1 MDKILNK
8 KYIFILIIA
17 FVMSFSI
24 GFFTTNTGLN
34 EEANAGAQDPN
45 YDKLRVSFVTIDS
58 RKTGTAPFDTV
69 PSDMDGHD
77 YSEDDNYVR
86 TFDKITYILEVGIER
101 NEATTS
107 ATDVLKGGKI
117 KVKATIPSNNG
128 VYIGFVK
135 DNWMQSYKYNDTTT
149 EITAYYNIPT
159 SKPSI
164 GGTQQLSFT
173 IATAGYEKE
182 LTPDMMPTFEVWMEG
197 NKPDNSESAIDS
209 KSITDTDPLIITGR
223 INHYFSMYAGRINN
237 AGELNGV
244 KGQYINFYTF
254 ISSETAKGTE
264 NPVNHL
270 SSTLELKYSYR
281 DLDSGNT
288 GLIDLATISGVDPI
302 NGTILYSYGRPCET
316 TEGFWPDSEKNVPD
330 DKDYCARSEYKSASY
345 MYLIDSGDMTASQ
358 DGVNITFENNNF
370 YSYSTFDN
378 FWKKKIAAD
387 GFELFVPWYE
397 PEPGHR
403 YEYQLIVKD
412 TSITLED
419 SSGPLEPIPKNSTLN
434 FAFYNTLSGNFS
446 FGLSAYGY
454 THDLNGKNP
463 IYQTDY
469 TDMKSIPLNR
479 LRYYYSTISAN
490 DGPYEGGLER
500 LVVWNSESVELS
512 TAKDPY
518 IEYSNNG
525 INDTPS
531 VQDATIKYGIYKDN
545 PSKGVLTDDDVNSAD
560 FNDFDWYDS
569 ISEAKNNGKITAIR
583 TDEPTWNGNKITS
596 TAYVYLNPINDI
608 SVVGNEG
615 IIRHKI
621 IVYTDEDRFDKKYIG
636 FDNDYVK
643 AVINEQ
649 GTGLSSS
656 AREMRLGEGFF
667 ITGISLSIEENT
679 VKSNYNVEEEL
690 AGIIIKPGFS
700 SGIDDSNGKA
710 DFKVWMEVPT
720 ELTYHPNSSN
730 YEPTSVVNNDNGT
743 QTVTWEFN
751 DWYLADPLPEIR
763 LWLEMSP
770 YIQNNTSKA
779 IYVYISSPAV
789 KTGNKQNNRSL
800 SITNLAGSSLRKNI
814 EKEYLELGDQT
825 NITDYLYNIAQRRLV
840 DVKTV
845 EILPKNGDTVGSTFS
860 GSYTIKVIDL
870 LDDQK
875 MYYSTNPV
883 DNIGLAPDTVGK
895 LNIKNVDLDNDP
907 RWIEVHEGDTIPSNA
922 TAIATYIPEVAA
934 VSDINFKTQFIPS
947 GNTYLDKYYFQ
958 VTASSSNLDN
968 AFSSEYKSI
977 GIVDRKIS
985 GIVFADKNGNNK
997 YDSGT
1002 DTLLPN
1008 KKVYLVNSSD
1018 QVISE
1023 MTTDTNGHYEGEHF
1037 ERGTYYIKYNLG
1049 DGEEFITKNAASST
1063 VSSVIN
1069 TDGKSD
1075 VIEEFSQ
1082 NPTNVLVHAENKNVG
1097 IKYKEAQIV
1106 VHHYVKNT
1114 ITKVHDDVY
1123 LTDKTYY
1130 INDSYTTSEIAS
1142 SDLYDDYKNN
1152 YHSIEFTD
1160 GAPKS
1165 GTVNSE
1171 LVEVI
1176 YYYEPT
1182 PATITTHHY
1191 LVGTTTSVF
1200 DDVVTTVEY
1209 GSIYSTSR
1217 IESLE
1222 YADAG
1227 HTGDDVSGT
1236 VSRPSY
1242 EVIYYYAIRKATI
1255 TTHHYKVGTTTKVHD
1270 DDIEEKDFNAEYSTH
1285 SYATTDLFSDFQGKY
1300 FYTNNHSGD
1309 NTEGTVNKNVY
1320 DIIYYYDVKP
1330 ANILVHHYLLNTIE
1344 KVHED
1349 VRLTVNYGES
1359 YQTHYLETNELAPDY
1374 QNRYYYNSTGGDPIT
1389 GVVNQDNYEVIYYYG
1404 IQNAVITVHHYLEG
1418 TTTKVHEDDTI
1429 SKMFFERYETTAYNP
1444 GDLDSP
1450 YTDKYYYNNKNGG
1463 DARSGNVGKTRYEI
1477 IYYYE
1482 LRDAEI
1488 ITNYYKFGTEDKVQD
1503 SKVMYKKI
1511 YENYNTRPL
1520 ETEEL
1525 YNRYRNVYIYANSSS
1540 GDPTS
1545 GVVDK
1550 VRYVVN
1556 YFYVPRESTITVH
1569 HYEINK
1575 DGVRT
1580 TNKVHADVVTPKNF
1594 LDSYSTMPLESSQLD
1609 GNYKNN
1615 YYYNNVHV
1623 GETTGTVGTDNIE
1636 VIYYYEAKPSRVVVH
1651 HFVEGTSTKVH
1662 ADDVYNK
1669 VYTDTYETRPFN
1681 PEDLI
1686 GIYQNNYYYH
1696 NHHTGDELSGVI
1708 NKDNYEITYYYELRP
1723 SVITVHHYLTGT
1735 TTKVHNDDTIDKLY
1749 TNEYEIVPYD
1759 PSELTG
1765 TYKNNYY
1772 YNGEHSGDSLTGYI
1786 DKDNYDIVIYYEQR
1800 PSVITVHH
1808 YLTQTITKVHEDDV
1822 INKYY
1827 GDPYETSSY
1836 STGELDNPYKNVYS
1850 FNSATSGDEVSGT
1863 VNKGNYE
1870 IIYYYDFRP
1879 SVVTVHHYIKGTTT
1893 KVHEDDVLNK
1903 KFMDIYQTSPYNTS
1917 LLEGDYA
1924 NWYEYSGMASGDQ
1937 PNGTIIG
1944 ESYEVTY
1951 YYDKRD
1957 ARITVHHY
1965 IKDTE
1970 TKLAEDEII
1979 DLKLR
1984 DHYETSS
1991 KEGTLLN
1998 KPNYIFDSVVG
2009 EASGTIN
2016 DLEMEIVY
2024 YYKLKDAKLIV
2035 HFIAEDTNEK
2045 LCDDIISDVTY
2056 QDAYTT
2062 DSCTTLSNI
2071 NYAYKNLVTNDSNSE
2086 QRGMRTIGNI
2096 LQDVVEVTY
2105 YYELKPGQIVV
2116 HYFEVNTRNRIAD
2129 DIVVDGLASKEYVSE
2144 AKDIEGFTLV
2154 HKPESNV
2161 HYFEENTKEVI
2172 YEYQRNTY
2180 NVNVSVTGGVGD
2192 VTGSEEVL
2200 YDNDSKE
2207 GYITIKPSEGYVI
2220 DKVIVDGE
2228 EIEITN
2234 NKDMV
2239 LDNFKKV
2246 NKDHSIEVLFTEEE
2260 IPVPITGMSNKII
2273 VIALIILSLGI
2284 MYLAVNNG
2292 FKKKI
2297 N

>member
-1 MDKILNK
+1 
-8 KYIFILIIA
+8 
-17 FVMSFSI
+17 
-24 GFFTTNTGLN
+24 
-34 EEANAGAQDPN
+34 
-45 YDKLRVSFVTIDS
+45 
-58 RKTGTAPFDTV
+58 
-69 PSDMDGHD
+69 
-77 YSEDDNYVR
+77 
-86 TFDKITYILEVGIER
+86 
-101 NEATTS
+101 
-107 ATDVLKGGKI
+107 
-117 KVKATIPSNNG
+117 
-128 VYIGFVK
+128 
-135 DNWMQSYKYNDTTT
+135 
-149 EITAYYNIPT
+149 
-159 SKPSI
+159 
-164 GGTQQLSFT
+164 
-173 IATAGYEKE
+173 
-182 LTPDMMPTFEVWMEG
+182 MMPKFEVWMEG
-197 NKPDNSESAIDS
+197 NKPDNANSSVESVEIQDNS
-209 KSITDTDPLIITGR
+209 PIIITGR
-223 INHYFSMYAGRINN
+223 INPKLSLIAGKVNN
-237 AGELNGV
+237 SAELNGTR
-244 KGQYINFYTF
+244 GQYISF
-254 ISSETAKGTE
+254 
-264 NPVNHL
+264 
-270 SSTLELKYSYR
+270 
-281 DLDSGNT
+281 
-288 GLIDLATISGVDPI
+288 LATITSPTGLGTETPQNHLASKYTITYKYREKGSLSWINLEQVDGVDPI
-302 NGTILYSYGRPCET
+302 NGTSLHSYGITCET
-316 TEGFWPDSEKNVPD
+316 TIGFWPNSEMNSHANNAYYYCGKNAGRTNAD
-330 DKDYCARSEYKSASY
+330 GGYYTT
-345 MYLIDSGDMTASQ
+345 IWDSGVMSASQ
-358 DGVNITFENNNF
+358 DGISVNFGNDDFNSYAGYNNQYFKVYAN
-370 YSYSTFDN
+370 
-378 FWKKKIAAD
+378 D

-397 PEPGHR
+397 PDPNGK
-403 YEYQLIVKD
+403 YEYQ
-412 TSITLED
+412 ITVTDNELTVED
-419 SSGPLEPIPKNSTLN
+419 YNGEPYTVNPNSSLN
-434 FAFYNTLSGNFS
+434 FTFYNYLTGKADYAL
-446 FGLSAYGY
+446 
-454 THDLNGKNP
+454 DLAANVYELNSQNA
-463 IYQTDY
+463 ITQVDY
-469 TDMKSIPLNR
+469 TEMKSIPFGKRRDFFSNV
-479 LRYYYSTISAN
+479 SID
-490 DGPYEGGLER
+490 DGPYNGGIER
-500 LVVWNSESVELS
+500 LIVWNSKYAELTTYKMPYFEYTNSGVFNTPNVE
-512 TAKDPY
+512 
-518 IEYSNNG
+518 N
-525 INDTPS
+525 
-531 VQDATIKYGIYKDN
+531 ATFKYGIYKQN
-545 PSKGVLTDDDVNSAD
+545 PEFGVITNELVNSAD
-560 FNDFDWYDS
+560 FDDFDWYDNYQDA
-569 ISEAKNNGKITAIR
+569 ISHGRICAFRTNELEYRGFKVNSRFRAFLTAI
-583 TDEPTWNGNKITS
+583 
-596 TAYVYLNPINDI
+596 NDVNNI
-608 SVVGNEG
+608 GESG

-621 IVYTDEDRFDKKYIG
+621 FAYEDEERTKSYSFG
-636 FDNDYVK
+636 LNEDYSV
-643 AVINEQ
+643 AIINES
-649 GTGLSSS
+649 GTGLS
-656 AREMRLGEGFF
+656 RNGTPPKLGEGFF
-667 ITGISLSIEENT
+667 IAGLSINIIGSSSESTVNAENEFANIKVKPSFSIGLDDLTGIT
-679 VKSNYNVEEEL
+679 
-690 AGIIIKPGFS
+690 
-700 SGIDDSNGKA
+700 
-710 DFKVWMEVPT
+710 DFKVWVEIPT
-720 ELTYHPNSSN
+720 DLTYRVNSCK
-730 YEPTSVVNNDNGT
+730 YEPISVIDNGDGT
-743 QTVTWEFN
+743 SIVTWEFN
-751 DWYLADPLPEIR
+751 DWNLNNPLPDIDFQLEI
-763 LWLEMSP
+763 SP
-770 YIQNNTSKA
+770 YVKNNVSKTLA
-779 IYVYISSPAV
+779 FYISSPSV
-789 KTGNKQNNRSL
+789 LTGYKRYATSFSIVNL
-800 SITNLAGSSLRKNI
+800 SGSSYRKKITNEL
-814 EKEYLELGDQT
+814 LEVEQQT
-825 NITDYLYNIAQRRLV
+825 NIIDYIYNIAQRTLT

-845 EILPKNGDTVGSTFS
+845 EILPKNNDAFGTKYN
-860 GSYTIKVIDL
+860 GSYTIQVVDL
-870 LDDQK
+870 VENQRLF
-875 MYYSTNPV
+875 YTTNPV
-883 DNIGLAPDTVGK
+883 DNIGLAPDTVVK
-895 LNIKNVDLDNDP
+895 LNIQSVDLDNDS
-907 RWIEVHEGDTIPSNA
+907 RWNEIHEGDIVPSNA
-922 TAIATYIPEVAA
+922 TAIATTIPQISPE
-934 VSDINFKTQFIPS
+934 SDLHFVYKFIPI

-958 VTASSSNLDN
+958 VTASSANLEN
-968 AFSSEYKSI
+968 AFSSEIKHI
-977 GIVDRKIS
+977 GIVDRKVS
-985 GIVFADKNGNNK
+985 GIVFADKNGDNK
-997 YDSGT
+997 YESGT

-1023 MTTDTNGHYEGEHF
+1023 MTTDNNGHYEGEHF
-1037 ERGTYYIKYNLG
+1037 ERGTYYIKYNLNN
-1049 DGEEFITKNAASST
+1049 GEEFITNNAAAST
-1063 VSSVIN
+1063 VSSVMN
-1069 TDGKSD
+1069 TNGKSD
-1075 VIEEFSQ
+1075 EIEEFSQ
-1082 NPTNVLVHAENKNVG
+1082 NPTNVLMHAENMNVG
-1097 IKYKEAQIV
+1097 IKLSEAQIV

-1114 ITKVHDDVY
+1114 TTKVHDDVY

-1142 SDLYDDYKNN
+1142 GDLYDDYKNN
-1152 YHSIEFTD
+1152 YHAIEFTD

-1217 IESLE
+1217 IDSLE

-1227 HTGDDVSGT
+1227 HTGDDISGT

-1255 TTHHYKVGTTTKVHD
+1255 TTHHYKVGTTIKVHD
-1270 DDIEEKDFNAEYSTH
+1270 DDIEEKDFNTAYSTH
-1285 SYATTDLFSDFQGKY
+1285 SYQTTDLFSDYQGKY

-1309 NTEGTVNKNVY
+1309 NIEGTVNKNVY
-1320 DIIYYYDVKP
+1320 DVIYYYDVKP
-1330 ANILVHHYLLNTIE
+1330 ANILVHHYLLNTVE

-1374 QNRYYYNSTGGDPIT
+1374 QNRYFFNSTGGDPIT

-1525 YNRYRNVYIYANSSS
+1525 YNRYRNVYIYANESS
-1540 GDPTS
+1540 GDPTN

-1594 LDSYSTMPLESSQLD
+1594 LDSYSTMPLETSQLD

-1651 HFVEGTSTKVH
+1651 HYVEGTSTKVH
-1662 ADDVYNK
+1662 ADDVLNK
-1669 VYTDTYETRPFN
+1669 VYTDNYETRPFN

-1708 NKDNYEITYYYELRP
+1708 NKDNYEISYYYELRP

-1735 TTKVHNDDTIDKLY
+1735 TTKVHNDDTINKLY
-1749 TNEYEIVPYD
+1749 TNEYEIVPYE
-1759 PSELTG
+1759 PSELSG
-1765 TYKNNYY
+1765 NYQNNYY
-1772 YNGEHSGDSLTGYI
+1772 YNGEHTGDNLTGYI
-1786 DKDNYDIVIYYEQR
+1786 DKDNYDIIIYYERR

-1808 YLTQTITKVHEDDV
+1808 YLTQTITKVHPDDV

-1827 GDPYETSSY
+1827 GDSYETSSY
-1836 STGELDNPYKNVYS
+1836 LTGELDNPYKNVYS
-1850 FNSATSGDEVSGT
+1850 YNSSNSGDEVSGT
-1863 VNKGNYE
+1863 VNKSNYE

-1879 SVVTVHHYIKGTTT
+1879 SVVTVHHYIKGTET
-1893 KVHEDDVLNK
+1893 KVHEDDILNK

-1924 NWYEYSGMASGDQ
+1924 NWYEYSGIASGDQ

-1944 ESYEVTY
+1944 ESYEITY
-1951 YYDKRD
+1951 YYDKCD
-1957 ARITVHHY
+1957 ARVIVHHY

-1979 DLKLR
+1979 NLKLR

-1991 KEGTLLN
+1991 KEGSLLN
-1998 KPNYIFDSVVG
+1998 KPNYTYDSVVG
-2009 EASGTIN
+2009 DATGTIN

-2071 NYAYKNLVTNDSNSE
+2071 NYAYKNVVTNDSNSE

-2161 HYFEENTKEVI
+2161 HTFEENTKEVI

-2180 NVNVSVTGGVGD
+2180 NVNVTVTGGVGD

-2220 DKVIVDGE
+2220 DKVMVDGE

-2292 FKKKI
+2292 FKNKI